1 MRSKDEVRD
10 RLQELRRIARTGDY
24 YDPYTT
30 HLRGEIAALE
40 WVLAES
46 TPPAY
51 DHVERPTTRG
61 E

>member
-10 RLQELRRIARTGDY
+10 RLRELRRIVRTSDY

-40 WVLAES
+40 WALAERE
-46 TPPAY
+46 PPAY
-51 DHVERPTTRG
+51 DHVRATDESR
-61 E
+61 